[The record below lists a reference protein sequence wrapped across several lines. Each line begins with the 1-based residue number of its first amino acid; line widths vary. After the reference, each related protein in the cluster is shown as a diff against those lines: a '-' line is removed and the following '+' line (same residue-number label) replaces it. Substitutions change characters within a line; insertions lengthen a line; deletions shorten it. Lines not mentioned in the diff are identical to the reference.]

1 MLLLFQGVCYTH
13 CQPPRWTSSLS
24 VFFLLCI
31 RASERSAKLNSMK
44 HLTPPTPHTTPNWPI
59 MSVTPDLYR
68 IKNPAACLR
77 LLSSARRV
85 RAAEGRHGEEEAECT
100 GRKRLAVRDPLLHP
114 LQSGLC
120 ASGQPQAGCESLSTA
135 VGRFKTKSVLS
146 HVVFSLSRRT
156 MQTQCSWGI
165 TTWLWPPSRRWWWVS
180 KALHSLRYY
189 YIL

>member
-1 MLLLFQGVCYTH
+1 
-13 CQPPRWTSSLS
+13 
-24 VFFLLCI
+24 
-31 RASERSAKLNSMK
+31 
-44 HLTPPTPHTTPNWPI
+44 
-59 MSVTPDLYR
+59 MSVIPDLCR

-77 LLSSARRV
+77 LLPSARRV

-114 LQSGLC
+114 LQSGLR

-135 VGRFKTKSVLS
+135 GGRFKTKSALS
-146 HVVFSLSRRT
+146 HVIFSSSRRT
-156 MQTQCSWGI
+156 MQTRCSWGI

-189 YIL
+189 YIFLRAVPNPRGLALCCITTRSRS